1 MSAFPFRWSSMNLM
15 EEKKPKNQD
24 EDFIDTLVEML
35 AEPHQDLEWNEKFKA
50 VVRKHFDI

>member
-1 MSAFPFRWSSMNLM
+1 MSFK

-24 EDFIDTLVEML
+24 EAFIDTLVEML
-35 AEPHQDLEWNEKFKA
+35 AESKQDLAWNEKFKA